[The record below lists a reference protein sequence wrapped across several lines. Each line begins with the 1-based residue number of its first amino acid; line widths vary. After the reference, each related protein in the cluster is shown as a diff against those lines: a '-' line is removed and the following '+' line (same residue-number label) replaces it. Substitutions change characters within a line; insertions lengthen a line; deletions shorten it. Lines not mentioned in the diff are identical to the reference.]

1 MENLRKRHLI
11 VVDWCCM
18 CKKMGETVDHFLL
31 HYKVASALWSS
42 LFFFKS
48 FFGLKWVMPCR
59 VVDLFACWR
68 GQCGSF

>member
-42 LFFFKS
+42 LFFKKS
-48 FFGLKWVMPCR
+48 FWVKVGHALSSGRSLCMLER
-59 VVDLFACWR
+59 AVW
-68 GQCGSF
+68 